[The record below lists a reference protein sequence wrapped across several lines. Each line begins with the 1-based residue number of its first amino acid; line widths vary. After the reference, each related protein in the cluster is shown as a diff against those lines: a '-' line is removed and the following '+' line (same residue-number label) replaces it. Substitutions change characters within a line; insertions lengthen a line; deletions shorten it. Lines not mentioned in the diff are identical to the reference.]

1 MARPPL
7 QQTVEQ
13 QVGARIAGLR
23 AAKGLTQEELAEM
36 MGVGV
41 QLVGRA
47 ERGTLKLRVERV
59 LQFAAGLGV
68 TGAALL
74 PDQAL
79 EAGDGITPDERELL
93 QQWRS
98 VRSDLRPLLV
108 RVVADFVAESE

>member
-1 MARPPL
+1 MARPPT
-7 QQTVEQ
+7 QHTVEQ

-74 PDQAL
+74 PDQ
-79 EAGDGITPDERELL
+79 EGDTGDGITPDERELIRK
-93 QQWRS
+93 WRS
-98 VRSDLRPLLV
+98 VRSDLRPLLI
-108 RVVADFVAESE
+108 RVVSDFVAASE